1 MLGQECAG
9 PPSQGETD
17 GVVGAGPRH
26 DGGLHLNRCGYI
38 LITTV
43 TPFEGREVVR
53 ACTMITEGILEYG
66 FEPTTVIS
74 RLAASGATGTWLAMT
89 LMKALHAWAMA
100 TMT

>member
-1 MLGQECAG
+1 MLGQERAG
-9 PPSQGETD
+9 PPSQCETD
-17 GVVGAGPRH
+17 DVAGAGPRH

-66 FEPTTVIS
+66 FEPTTIS
-74 RLAASGATGTWLAMT
+74 RLAASGATGTCLAMAP
-89 LMKALHAWAMA
+89 MKALHAGAMA

>member
-1 MLGQECAG
+1 VLGQECAG
-9 PPSQGETD
+9 PPSQRETD
-17 GVVGAGPRH
+17 GVAGAGPRH

-38 LITTV
+38 LITTA

-53 ACTMITEGILEYG
+53 ACTMITEGILEYR

-89 LMKALHAWAMA
+89 LMKALNAWDMS